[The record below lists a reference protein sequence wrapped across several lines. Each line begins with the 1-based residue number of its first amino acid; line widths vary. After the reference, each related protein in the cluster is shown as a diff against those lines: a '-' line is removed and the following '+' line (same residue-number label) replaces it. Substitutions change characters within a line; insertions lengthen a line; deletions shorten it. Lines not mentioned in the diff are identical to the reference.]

1 MNPRLR
7 ILSLCTLM
15 LLMAGCGNDKTSD
28 SIIPSSTEESSI
40 VMTTDKKDDT
50 ANTYGVLRKR
60 ERNIQH

>member
-28 SIIPSSTEESSI
+28 SIIPPSTEESSI
-40 VMTTDKKDDT
+40 GTTTDKKD
-50 ANTYGVLRKR
+50 VSVKK
-60 ERNIQH
+60 

>member
-50 ANTYGVLRKR
+50 ANTYGDFKK
-60 ERNIQH
+60 EGNIQH